1 MDTEFFNGLY
11 SEDSEYNSL
20 LKHDKQDFYTAA
32 KEYGFD
38 VDDLDEETKLPK
50 LLNDMLNGDVTSM
63 LKFNK
68 MLVSL
73 HRNKQAHI
81 IDALVNIVTD
91 FVDES
96 DILKYL
102 QPNVVGLLS
111 SELATKHNVY
121 SINSTSAI
129 NKFIK

>member
-1 MDTEFFNGLY
+1 MDTEFLNGLY

-20 LKHDKQDFYTAA
+20 LKHDKQTFYDAA
-32 KEYGFD
+32 KEYG
-38 VDDLDEETKLPK
+38 LNIDEVNEESKLPT
-50 LLNDMLNGDVTSM
+50 LLHDMLNGDVTAM

-68 MLVSL
+68 MLVAL
-73 HRNKQAHI
+73 HRNKQTYIVDSLLNI
-81 IDALVNIVTD
+81 ITD

-96 DILKYL
+96 ELLKYL

-111 SELATKHNVY
+111 SELATKHKMY

-129 NKFIK
+129 NKFIR